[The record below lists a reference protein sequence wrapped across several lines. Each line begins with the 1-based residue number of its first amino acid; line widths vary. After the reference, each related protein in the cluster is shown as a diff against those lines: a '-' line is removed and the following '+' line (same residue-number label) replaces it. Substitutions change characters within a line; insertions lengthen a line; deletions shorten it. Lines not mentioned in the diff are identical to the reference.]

1 MKIDKEK
8 IFELR
13 VRVFYMVDENLSET
27 YEIKESKDLEE
38 LEKFVGLVSEDAVY
52 IEDYILD
59 FLETHD
65 LYENANVGFDVYIV
79 EIKKE

>member
-1 MKIDKEK
+1 MKTDKEK

-13 VRVFYMVDENLSET
+13 VRVFYMVDENLAET
-27 YEIKESKDLEE
+27 YKIKESKDLEE
-38 LEKFVGLVSEDAVY
+38 LEKFVERVSEDAVY

-65 LYENANVGFDVYIV
+65 LHETNNVGFDVYIV
-79 EIKKE
+79 EIEKE

>member
-1 MKIDKEK
+1 MKTDKEK

-13 VRVFYMVDENLSET
+13 VRVFYMVDENLAET
-27 YEIKESKDLEE
+27 YKIKESKDLEE
-38 LEKFVGLVSEDAVY
+38 LEKFVERVSEDVVY

-65 LYENANVGFDVYIV
+65 LYETNNVGFDVYIV
-79 EIKKE
+79 EIEKE